1 MKKMMYVVA
10 MLAVGVVSVGLLTS
24 CTSTSRMRN
33 TKSTGFL
40 GDYSQM
46 RPDPLNLAQMVYIN
60 PRAKW
65 ATYNKIIIDPIKTY
79 AIPGNPLAELPKE
92 QLVALVTYL
101 HAAAVEQLGQDYA
114 IVQSPGPGV
123 MRLRIAIT
131 EANANKPITGV
142 MSSLTPPGI
151 AISSLKTA
159 ATGSGLG
166 TGSARVEIE
175 VLDALTKERL
185 GAGVDAQS
193 GNKRDFFG
201 SFGKWDDAQDA
212 FDGWAVKL
220 KERLASLRAGGK

>member
-1 MKKMMYVVA
+1 MKRMQNVMAMLVVA
-10 MLAVGVVSVGLLTS
+10 VVGVGLLTS
-24 CTSTSRMRN
+24 CTSTSRMRS
-33 TKSTGFL
+33 TKAAGFL
-40 GDYSQM
+40 GDYSQL
-46 RPDPLNLAQMVYIN
+46 REDPLNQAQLVYIN
-60 PRAKW
+60 PHAKW
-65 ATYNKIIIDPIKTY
+65 AKYNKIIIDPIKTY
-79 AIPGNPLAELPKE
+79 AIPGNPLAEVPKE

-101 HAAAVEQLGQDYA
+101 HAAAVEQLGQDYT
-114 IVQSPGPGV
+114 IVQSPGPGA

-175 VLDALTKERL
+175 ILDAVTKERL

-212 FDGWAVKL
+212 FDSWSVKL
-220 KERLASLRAGGK
+220 RERLASLRAGGK